1 MQRRSEV
8 IRRYAKFADEACCI
22 RLGWGVT
29 GPPRQGASRSRI
41 LIVLAL
47 GLRFGEGLRLCL

>member
-1 MQRRSEV
+1 M

-22 RLGWGVT
+22 RLGWVSLV
-29 GPPRQGASRSRI
+29 PPGASRSRI